1 MKMETKNNLK
11 IILIIVGLFGISI
24 ILFLYR
30 GYDEALY
37 YSIIGI
43 PLVFIAFAYQYI
55 KKLKKSRPDPALTLK
70 TQENEKI
77 AYDFKNLQSVA
88 QNLNKTYGL
97 QVDDIEGE
105 LKTLAYK
112 DLPLIGINSIETNG
126 IYATTLNEE
135 YIQKIDLDNIDTI
148 AKKIYNLDNRLKN
161 NVNDLTNA
169 VSKAYILY
177 TNNLKN
183 AGYNIGP
190 NALTLQTEINKR
202 NNEINDTVENVRY
215 LDNITSIFRDILL
228 SCLTEA
234 NQLKNKVKEL
244 GKNISN
250 IESEMDI
257 VQETIESKN
266 YKDFERGVASLTKIM
281 SFVKSQPGLGDVFG
295 SYKNNLLSAIE
306 KILTVV
312 ENKIENEHTQKLSTL
327 GSRVRILESASK
339 IGDLQQIE
347 PQIIPLVNEIAK
359 NVYETI
365 NNNEARIK
373 QANFPQ
379 LFYPARQTFE
389 KDYTDLQIEFNV
401 GYYSEKFSNLM
412 NIMIPVLEKSD
423 LKAKVIGIYTKIS
436 PRIQSAIENKGIITS
451 AELKVKNPEEF
462 MELYSYFHSDVI
474 YNSYEKTLS
483 SQNMLSQYKVSV
495 RVFNEKN
502 LPLSSADIILKM
514 EDKTVKKG
522 KSDETGKAILENL
535 NKGKYKLLIK
545 CDDHKTQIK
554 KIELNS
560 DQEFEIKLSKI
571 SLGEKLCKEDEEIS
585 LKKLAKIKDIILK
598 EIESNKYI
606 KSTYNFKVNPEDIPC
621 LLYLWSKSNNN
632 VRLTKSGNEYIL
644 YDVNKI
650 KNDIEIFLKE
660 NVIPGEKTKI
670 SNLIDLINLPDP
682 LPIMEIFRMIE
693 ELKKDSESYRNVEYD
708 LDRIWKI
715 PEK

>member
-11 IILIIVGLFGISI
+11 IILIIVGLFGISVV
-24 ILFLYR
+24 LFLFR

-55 KKLKKSRPDPALTLK
+55 KKLKKSRPDPGLTLK

-97 QVDDIEGE
+97 QVDDIESE

-112 DLPLIGINSIETNG
+112 DLPLIGINTIETNG

-161 NVNDLTNA
+161 NVNNLTNA
-169 VSKAYILY
+169 VSKAYISY
-177 TNNLKN
+177 INNLKT
-183 AGYNIGP
+183 AGYNIGS

-202 NNEINDTVENVRY
+202 RNETNDTLENVRY
-215 LDNITSIFRDILL
+215 LDTITSIFRDILL

-244 GKNISN
+244 GKNVSN
-250 IESEMDI
+250 IESEMNI

-266 YKDFERGVASLTKIM
+266 YRDFERGVASLTKIM
-281 SFVKSQPGLGDVFG
+281 NSIESQAGGDFG
-295 SYKNNLLSAIE
+295 SYKNSLLSAIE
-306 KILTVV
+306 KILTTV

-327 GSRVRILESASK
+327 RSRVRILESASK

-347 PQIIPLVNEIAK
+347 PQIIPLASEIAK

-379 LFYPARQTFE
+379 LFYPARQSFE

-462 MELYSYFHSDVI
+462 MELYSYFHSDVT

-495 RVFNEKN
+495 RVFNEEN
-502 LPLSSADIILKM
+502 LPLSGADIILKM
-514 EDKTVKKG
+514 DDKPVKKG
-522 KSDETGKAILENL
+522 KSDETGKVILDNL
-535 NKGKYKLLIK
+535 NKGNYKLLIK

-560 DQEFEIKLSKI
+560 DHEFEIKLSKI
-571 SLGEKLCKEDEEIS
+571 SLGEKLCKENEELS

-606 KSTYNFKVNPEDIPC
+606 KSTYNFKVNPGDIPC

-632 VRLTKSGNEYIL
+632 TRLTRSGNEYIL

-650 KNDIEIFLKE
+650 KNDIEIFIKE

-670 SNLIDLINLPDP
+670 SDLIDLINLPDP
-682 LPIMEIFRMIE
+682 LPINEIISLID
-693 ELKKDSESYRNVEYD
+693 ELIKESDSYRNVEHD
-708 LDRIWKI
+708 SDRIWKI

>member
-24 ILFLYR
+24 VLFLYR

-55 KKLKKSRPDPALTLK
+55 KRLKKSRPDPGLTLK

-88 QNLNKTYGL
+88 QNLNRTYGL

-126 IYATTLNEE
+126 TYATTLNEE
-135 YIQKIDLDNIDTI
+135 YIQKIDLDKIDTI

-169 VSKAYILY
+169 VSKAYISY
-177 TNNLKN
+177 IYNLKN
-183 AGYNIGP
+183 AGYNIGS

-202 NNEINDTVENVRY
+202 RNETNDTLENVRY
-215 LDNITSIFRDILL
+215 LDTITSIFKDILL
-228 SCLTEA
+228 SCSTEA

-244 GKNISN
+244 GKNVSN
-250 IESEMDI
+250 IESEMNT

-266 YKDFERGVASLTKIM
+266 YKDFERGVTSLTKIM
-281 SFVKSQPGLGDVFG
+281 SSIESQAGGDFG
-295 SYKNNLLSAIE
+295 SYRNILLSAIE

-312 ENKIENEHTQKLSTL
+312 ENKIENEYIQKLSSL

-347 PQIIPLVNEIAK
+347 PQIIPLANEIAK
-359 NVYETI
+359 NVFETI
-365 NNNEARIK
+365 NINEARIK

-379 LFYPARQTFE
+379 LFYPTRQSFE

-412 NIMIPVLEKSD
+412 NIMIPILEKSD
-423 LKAKVIGIYTKIS
+423 LKSKVIGIYTKIS
-436 PRIQSAIENKGIITS
+436 PRIQNAIENKGIITS
-451 AELKVKNPEEF
+451 VELKVKNPEEF
-462 MELYSYFHSDVI
+462 MELYSYFHSDVT

-483 SQNMLSQYKVSV
+483 SHNMLNQYKVSV
-495 RVFNEKN
+495 IVFNEEN
-502 LPLSSADIILKM
+502 IPLTGADIILKM
-514 EDKTVKKG
+514 DDKPVKKG
-522 KSDETGKAILENL
+522 KSDETGKVILDNL
-535 NKGKYKLLIK
+535 NKGNYKLLIK

-560 DQEFEIKLSKI
+560 NQEFDIKLSKI
-571 SLGEKLCKEDEEIS
+571 SLGEKLCKEDEELS

-606 KSTYNFKVNPEDIPC
+606 KSTYNFKVNPGDIPC
-621 LLYLWSKSNNN
+621 LLYLWSKTNNN
-632 VRLTKSGNEYIL
+632 TRLTRSGNEYIL

-650 KNDIEIFLKE
+650 KNDIEIFIKE
-660 NVIPGEKTKI
+660 NVLSGEKTRI
-670 SNLIDLINLPDP
+670 SDLIDLINLPDP
-682 LPIMEIFRMIE
+682 LPINEIISLID
-693 ELKKDSESYRNVEYD
+693 ELKKESDSYRNVEHD
-708 LDRIWKI
+708 SDRIWKI
-715 PEK
+715 AEK

>member
-1 MKMETKNNLK
+1 METKNNLK
-11 IILIIVGLFGISI
+11 IILIIVGLFGISVV
-24 ILFLYR
+24 LFLFR

-43 PLVFIAFAYQYI
+43 PLVFIVFAYQYI

-70 TQENEKI
+70 IQENEKI

-177 TNNLKN
+177 INNLKN

-190 NALTLQTEINKR
+190 NVLTLQTEINKR
-202 NNEINDTVENVRY
+202 KNETNDTVENVRY

-234 NQLKNKVKEL
+234 KQLKNKVKEL
-244 GKNISN
+244 GKNVSN
-250 IESEMDI
+250 IESEINI

-281 SFVKSQPGLGDVFG
+281 KSIESQVGGDFG

-306 KILTVV
+306 KILTTV
-312 ENKIENEHTQKLSTL
+312 ENKIDNEHTLKLSNL
-327 GSRVRILESASK
+327 NSRVRILESASK

-347 PQIIPLVNEIAK
+347 PQIIPLANEIAK

-379 LFYPARQTFE
+379 LFYSARQPFE
-389 KDYTDLQIEFNV
+389 KDYADLQNESNV

-412 NIMIPVLEKSD
+412 NIMIPVLEKSN
-423 LKAKVIGIYTKIS
+423 LKSKVIGIYTKIS
-436 PRIQSAIENKGIITS
+436 PRIQSAIENKGIINST
-451 AELKVKNPEEF
+451 ELKVKNPEEF
-462 MELYSYFHSDVI
+462 MELYSYFHSDVT

-495 RVFNEKN
+495 RVFNEEN
-502 LPLSSADIILKM
+502 LPLSGADIILKK

-522 KSDETGKAILENL
+522 RSDETGQAILENL
-535 NKGKYKLLIK
+535 NKGNYKLLIK

-560 DQEFEIKLSKI
+560 GQIWIQTVPEGSK
-571 SLGEKLCKEDEEIS
+571 
-585 LKKLAKIKDIILK
+585 
-598 EIESNKYI
+598 
-606 KSTYNFKVNPEDIPC
+606 V
-621 LLYLWSKSNNN
+621 
-632 VRLTKSGNEYIL
+632 
-644 YDVNKI
+644 
-650 KNDIEIFLKE
+650 
-660 NVIPGEKTKI
+660 
-670 SNLIDLINLPDP
+670 
-682 LPIMEIFRMIE
+682 
-693 ELKKDSESYRNVEYD
+693 SY
-708 LDRIWKI
+708 
-715 PEK
+715 